1 MTFTNYSILLLLL
14 FFSQLVLVEVT
25 EIVYAPDKHLRR
37 GLLLLSVIC
46 PLRRVLIIVS
56 PEQLRLFF
64 IFIGGNHHLIILLW
78 LINRVLANCL
88 SRQNAIQ
95 YIVDNFNLLRLQF
108 FLLMIFHAVRQ
119 GFRIITVCL
128 GLFLILDPLFFIVLF
143 KIGFENP

>member
-56 PEQLRLFF
+56 PE
-64 IFIGGNHHLIILLW
+64 
-78 LINRVLANCL
+78 
-88 SRQNAIQ
+88 
-95 YIVDNFNLLRLQF
+95 
-108 FLLMIFHAVRQ
+108 
-119 GFRIITVCL
+119 
-128 GLFLILDPLFFIVLF
+128 
-143 KIGFENP
+143 